1 MNLVYT
7 VLEKPEL
14 PKDLYKNMAQQKN
27 EKVQDQ
33 NLKM

>member
-7 VLEKPEL
+7 VLNKEL
-14 PKDLYKNMAQQKN
+14 PKDLYKNMAQQQK